1 MIAYS
6 LRKLNFYYIRS
17 MYILISND
25 RLTFKGE
32 DFMKKLLWIYSVN
45 TQGVYLNSSGLGM
58 LWNRSKKF
66 QDQLRARI
74 SPEWELLITS
84 YDIDNNDIPKADII
98 MYNEMDQA
106 YIADEIKK
114 RSIVISFQDLVT
126 WDFDNIEKKLGSFK
140 KERGV

>member
-1 MIAYS
+1 
-6 LRKLNFYYIRS
+6 
-17 MYILISND
+17 
-25 RLTFKGE
+25 
-32 DFMKKLLWIYSVN
+32 MKKLLWIYSVN
-45 TQGVYLNSSGLGM
+45 TQGVYLNNSGLGM

-84 YDIDNNDIPKADII
+84 YDINNTDIPKADII

-126 WDFDNIEKKLGSFK
+126 WDFDNIEKKLGSFI
-140 KERGV
+140 KERGF